1 MNYYN
6 EWDIP
11 SNYIISSSSSLDTST
26 IEYTYSD
33 VNSNCHIIDASSYKD
48 YISTKTFILITDG
61 EYLRIYHAACKINLT
76 IYVVGS
82 RANGTATEISDWDYI
97 IEGLTNKKWKSIRNS
112 IPGAKTIDQPMKI
125 DIMHTPLD
133 ESKPYIAISPYT
145 LLNRWLTTI

>member
-6 EWDIP
+6 DWSAP
-11 SNYIISSSSSLDTST
+11 SKYIVSSTTKLDTSSLL
-26 IEYTYSD
+26 YTYSD
-33 VNSNCHIIDASSYKD
+33 DTSNCYIVDSSAYTNF
-48 YISTKTFILITDG
+48 ISTKTIKFITDG
-61 EYLRIYHAACKINLT
+61 EYLRIYNAACKIKLT

-125 DIMHTPLD
+125 DIMRIPLD
-133 ESKPYIAISPYT
+133 ESKPYIAISPYK
-145 LLNRWLTTI
+145 LLNI